1 MDEFDFLTVG
11 VFIILIMATVM
22 MVATSVAF
30 FMEQLTT

>member
-11 VFIILIMATVM
+11 AFIILIVAAMMMA
-22 MVATSVAF
+22 ATSVAF